1 MIVVE
6 KIYERGADSSP
17 VTETAPPLSRV
28 VITATMQCDHPL
40 ILFHKYFIFLEMN
53 ISYRG
58 THLQLPRSTFI
69 KLLPITINWFISFP
83 NPVKAA
89 NLSNSS
95 ISIPAFPQ
103 DGYWALTRSSALQTA
118 GDSGTRKEFDAQV
131 PPVRPS
137 ALYLSSAASP
147 AHSPLTAS
155 FQLRSPAR
163 RSHSCDLNA
172 GRRVGVRKDEAGG
185 KDKRE
190 FRWSRD
196 GVTAVLRLDN
206 KQRQPWGLER

>member
-58 THLQLPRSTFI
+58 THLHLPRSTFI

-89 NLSNSS
+89 NLSNSIHLNSSLSTRWGVNS
-95 ISIPAFPQ
+95 ILCFADSRWLRHEERVWRAGAACSSI
-103 DGYWALTRSSALQTA
+103 GALPFLR
-118 GDSGTRKEFDAQV
+118 R
-131 PPVRPS
+131 
-137 ALYLSSAASP
+137 LSR
-147 AHSPLTAS
+147 SPLSAS

-172 GRRVGVRKDEAGG
+172 GKGVGVGKTGE

-196 GVTAVLRLDN
+196 GVTAVLRLDK

>member
-89 NLSNSS
+89 NLSNWT

-103 DGYWALTRSSALQTA
+103 DWALTRSSALQTA

-147 AHSPLTAS
+147 AHRSL
-155 FQLRSPAR
+155 LRSSFDLR
-163 RSHSCDLNA
+163 RA
-172 GRRVGVRKDEAGG
+172 GAAVVIWTRGGELEWGKTGG

>member
-89 NLSNSS
+89 NLSNWT

-103 DGYWALTRSSALQTA
+103 DWALTRSSALQTA

-147 AHSPLTAS
+147 AHPPLSASFAPSPLPPSLPPAPS
-155 FQLRSPAR
+155 FDLRR
-163 RSHSCDLNA
+163 A
-172 GRRVGVRKDEAGG
+172 GATVVIWTRGGELVGVRKDGW
-185 KDKRE
+185 KR
-190 FRWSRD
+190 
-196 GVTAVLRLDN
+196 
-206 KQRQPWGLER
+206 

>member
-103 DGYWALTRSSALQTA
+103 DGYWALTRSSALQPA
-118 GDSGTRKEFDAQV
+118 GDSRHEERVWRAGAACSSIGALPFLRRLSRSPLSASFAPSFDLRRAGAAVVIWTRGGELEWGKTKRVEKIKESSDEVGTGWPQS
-131 PPVRPS
+131 S
-137 ALYLSSAASP
+137 ALIKKNNDN
-147 AHSPLTAS
+147 H
-155 FQLRSPAR
+155 
-163 RSHSCDLNA
+163 
-172 GRRVGVRKDEAGG
+172 EA
-185 KDKRE
+185 
-190 FRWSRD
+190 
-196 GVTAVLRLDN
+196 
-206 KQRQPWGLER
+206 

>member
-103 DGYWALTRSSALQTA
+103 DWALTRSSALQTA

-147 AHSPLTAS
+147 AHCSL
-155 FQLRSPAR
+155 LRSPPASISGAPEPQLWFER
-163 RSHSCDLNA
+163 GEESWSEERGS
-172 GRRVGVRKDEAGG
+172 GW
-185 KDKRE
+185 KR
-190 FRWSRD
+190 
-196 GVTAVLRLDN
+196 
-206 KQRQPWGLER
+206 